1 MKLQSIQALR
11 GLAALLVV
19 FYHIRSLELKGIAEN
34 GLTEP
39 GWIGGVFTN
48 GYAGVDLFFVIS
60 GFIMVFVTRD
70 GHTGPKHA
78 ADFLF
83 ARATRIYPV
92 WWAFAGFMA
101 TYMIVVHGLSGH
113 GQGWGAISRTQPLV
127 PYMIKSFLLVPQ
139 PEFPILGV
147 GWTLVHEMYFYAVF
161 TVFMLLPRKLL
172 PGLIGLWG
180 VMIIAGTFLGYAAVF
195 AGSYRDLAF
204 YPMTMEFIL
213 GAAAG
218 LAVTKGLLWR
228 NGVLTLVATLWLLV
242 ALCYQGLET
251 AFTLTWGRVL
261 WFGLPCAL
269 LVYAVGGLDMQ
280 RRLAWLIPALTGF
293 LVTIALYQMTGLND
307 ASPDEARRDATILAV
322 AVGGIGML
330 IVLWFGW
337 LLGQGAPTFLHGTR
351 PFFQRLLDAAVQLGN
366 WSFSLYL
373 CHMVVLS
380 PLRRVFDVAGRQEA
394 LAPYFR
400 LGHPGPVDNLVFL
413 AAGTIL
419 SIAAAAFAFHWI
431 ERPFIIL
438 FGRMRKSLFHHAPT
452 GPQAEAMRA

>member
-1 MKLQSIQALR
+1 
-11 GLAALLVV
+11 
-19 FYHIRSLELKGIAEN
+19 
-34 GLTEP
+34 
-39 GWIGGVFTN
+39 
-48 GYAGVDLFFVIS
+48 
-60 GFIMVFVTRD
+60 
-70 GHTGPKHA
+70 
-78 ADFLF
+78 
-83 ARATRIYPV
+83 
-92 WWAFAGFMA
+92 
-101 TYMIVVHGLSGH
+101 
-113 GQGWGAISRTQPLV
+113 
-127 PYMIKSFLLVPQ
+127 MIKSFLLVPQ